1 MFKPV
6 YLTGCGETR
15 LRALVLLNPV
25 EQTVWKLTTGSRPRP
40 RLLLAPAGL

>member
-15 LRALVLLNPV
+15 LRAGALEAE